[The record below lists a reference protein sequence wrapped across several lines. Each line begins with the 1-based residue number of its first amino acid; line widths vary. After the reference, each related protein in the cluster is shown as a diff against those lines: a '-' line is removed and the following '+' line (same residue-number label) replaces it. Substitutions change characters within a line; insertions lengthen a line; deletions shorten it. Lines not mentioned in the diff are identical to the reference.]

1 MTEDGGVNPTDADA
15 AAATTAPT
23 PTARV
28 RPTVRANPAGSRFRW
43 VVASVVTAAV
53 LVVSTLGFM
62 ILSAGAATSAL
73 VGYVPANSVGYV
85 ELRLDAPGDQRQNA
99 ANLLSHFPGFA
110 DQSTLGTKLD
120 EALDQLVGNLSGGRQ
135 TFTGNIKAWLGDSI
149 AVVMTRIP
157 PMTAAARAQ
166 HAKSGLVL
174 VSVKDPAAAR
184 TWAET
189 TLGPAT
195 GAETYG
201 GIALS
206 TIETKGSP
214 IAYGVV
220 SNVLLAGDPQSVH
233 DAIDSRGAGTFGDS
247 TAFKAAAASVS
258 GDRLAFGYLDL
269 RQVGAAVEQRGT
281 GSPSPAAALD
291 ALPDWVAVSV
301 RAESDSV
308 AATLALPDSSLAP
321 VAANHTSVLATR
333 LPGTTVV
340 AGELHDLATLIAAI
354 TTTLRAT
361 PATSGG
367 QDQLDQAIQALG
379 GIDSLVGW
387 MGDATVAAIPS
398 AGALPVAPG
407 LVVQAKDAKEA
418 EARLTQLKNLV
429 SLSGASLGVAMT
441 DEVYHGTTITL
452 VDLGALAGAV
462 PGLPAWLPSRIAI
475 AQQNDLV
482 VAGLGD
488 EFVKAV
494 LDTKPGATLADRDT
508 YRATLDKA
516 GASNTGQL
524 FVDLQAVFDLATKGL
539 PAAELQHYEADIRP
553 YLAPFRAFAASGSAG
568 DPNRGR
574 IVVTVK

>member
-1 MTEDGGVNPTDADA
+1 
-15 AAATTAPT
+15 
-23 PTARV
+23 
-28 RPTVRANPAGSRFRW
+28 
-43 VVASVVTAAV
+43 VTAAV

-73 VGYVPANSVGYV
+73 VGYVPANSIGYV
-85 ELRLDAPGDQRQNA
+85 EIRLDAPGDQRQNV

-120 EALDQLVGNLSGGRQ
+120 EALDQLIGNASGGRQ
-135 TFTGNIKAWLGDSI
+135 TFTGNIKGWLGDSI

-157 PMTAAARAQ
+157 AMTTAAGTDHPKA
-166 HAKSGLVL
+166 GLVL

-184 TWAET
+184 TWADT

-195 GAETYG
+195 GSETYG
-201 GIALS
+201 GIPLS
-206 TIETKGSP
+206 LIDEKGST

-233 DAIDSRGAGTFGDS
+233 AAIDSRGAGTFGDS
-247 TAFKAAAASVS
+247 AAFKGAAASVS
-258 GDRLAFGYLDL
+258 GDRMAFAYLDL
-269 RQVGAAVEQRGT
+269 RQVVTAVDQGRAGT
-281 GSPSPAAALD
+281 ASPTAGALD
-291 ALPDWVAVSV
+291 ALPAWVTVSV
-301 RAESDSV
+301 RAESDSL
-308 AATLALPDSSLAP
+308 AATVALPDTNLAP
-321 VAANHTSVLATR
+321 VAATHTSVLATR
-333 LPGTTVV
+333 LPGTTVA
-340 AGELHDLATLIAAI
+340 AGELHDLATILATI

-361 PATSGG
+361 PGAGGSGTG
-367 QDQLDQAIQALG
+367 GTQDQLDQAIQALG

-398 AGALPVAPG
+398 VDGPLPVAAG
-407 LVVQAKDAKEA
+407 LVVQATDAKEA
-418 EARLTQLKNLV
+418 EAKLTQLKNLV
-429 SLSGASLGVAMT
+429 SLAGASLGVTTA
-441 DEVYHGTTITL
+441 DETYHGTTITL
-452 VDLGALAGAV
+452 VDLGPVAGAV
-462 PGLPAWLPSRIAI
+462 VPAAAGLPSRIAI

-482 VAGLGD
+482 VVGLGD

-508 YRATLDKA
+508 YRAALDKA

-539 PAAELQHYEADIRP
+539 TADELQHYEADIRP

>member
-1 MTEDGGVNPTDADA
+1 MTDDGGMHPTDADA
-15 AAATTAPT
+15 ATTAAT
-23 PTARV
+23 PTAPV
-28 RPTVRANPAGSRFRW
+28 RPTVRARSGGNRFRW
-43 VVASVVTAAV
+43 LVASVVTAAV

-135 TFTGNIKAWLGDSI
+135 TFTGNVKAWLGDSI

-166 HAKSGLVL
+166 HARSGLVL

-184 TWAET
+184 AWAEST
-189 TLGPAT
+189 VGPAT
-195 GAETYG
+195 GAEAYG

-206 TIETKGSP
+206 TIERKGST

-233 DAIDSRGAGTFGDS
+233 DAIDTRGAGTFGDS

-281 GSPSPAAALD
+281 GSPSPAALD

-308 AATLALPDSSLAP
+308 AATLALPDANLAP

-333 LPGTTVV
+333 LPATTVV
-340 AGELHDLATLIAAI
+340 AGELHDLATLIATI
-354 TTTLRAT
+354 TTTLRTT

-379 GIDSLVGW
+379 GIDALVGW

-398 AGALPVAPG
+398 TGVLPVAPG
-407 LVVQAKDAKEA
+407 LVVQATDAKEA

-429 SLSGASLGVAMT
+429 ALAGASVGVTMT
-441 DEVYHGTTITL
+441 DEAYHGTTITL

-462 PGLPAWLPSRIAI
+462 PGLPAGLPSRIAI

-482 VAGLGD
+482 VIGIGD

-508 YRATLDKA
+508 YRAALDKA

-524 FVDLQAVFDLATKGL
+524 FVDLQAVFDLATKRL
-539 PAAELQHYEADIRP
+539 PADELQHYEADIRP

-574 IVVTVK
+574 IVITVK